1 MNGIQK
7 KSNKKISQNSFEVNS
22 IIILV
27 LTMLANILGVVFQSL
42 AGHLLQDTQL
52 FADLNAVMALFNV
65 LVLPTTVSSCLITRY
80 TAEMY
85 VQREYGKIKSF
96 LAGMVKVLGL
106 LALLFCGIMAAAHEA
121 IGRWLHIGD
130 SLVIILAVVLA
141 AVTLFSAVFTGG
153 LQGSKAFVL
162 YGIFGLIG
170 PVFKIIAIVSSLFFS
185 RKLAGI
191 LAVWLLGTL
200 VSYLAGIFLLKKVL
214 GKCPREK
221 GSFDKREMGL
231 YILKL
236 IAANA
241 GVILLANMD
250 MLIVKHSFDQESGLF
265 SGARMLGYSITYLTN
280 TFVIVLFPMV
290 AVSAKAER
298 ENRKLLKKVLIYDI
312 LLSIAAVAFLMLFSD
327 ICIRILLGNDYLSC
341 RQYLIPI
348 TAYVLPTGILN
359 LLANYGMA
367 KSRTTVITVSMFLS
381 GGLALTGGLLW
392 KGSLM
397 ALLWY
402 FSAVMWIVVLGN
414 LLYIYCTGRKTD
426 AGE

>member
-65 LVLPTTVSSCLITRY
+65 LVLPTTVSSCLIARY

-85 VQREYGKIKSF
+85 VQREYGKMKSF

-106 LALLFCGIMAAAHEA
+106 LALLFCGIMAAAHDA
-121 IGRWLHIGD
+121 IGRWLHIED
-130 SLVIILAVVLA
+130 RLVVTLAVVLA
-141 AVTLFSAVFTGG
+141 VVTLFSAIFTGG
-153 LQGSKAFVL
+153 LQGSKAFIL

-170 PVFKIIAIVSSLFFS
+170 PVFKVIAIIGSLLFP
-185 RKLAGI
+185 RKLAGV

-200 VSYLAGIFLLKKVL
+200 VSYLVGIFLLKRVL
-214 GKCPREK
+214 GRYPREK
-221 GSFDKREMGL
+221 LSLDKKELRL

-236 IAANA
+236 LVANA
-241 GVILLANMD
+241 GIILLSNID
-250 MLIVKHSFDQESGLF
+250 ILLVKHSFNQEAGLY

-280 TFVIVLFPMV
+280 TFVVVLFPMV
-290 AVSAKAER
+290 AGSAGAEK
-298 ENRKLLKKVLIYDI
+298 ENRKLLKKVLLYDI

-348 TAYVLPTGILN
+348 TAYVMPIGIMN

-367 KSRTTVITVSMFLS
+367 KNSTVFITVSMFVV
-381 GGLALTGGLLW
+381 GGLAIVGGLVL
-392 KGSLM
+392 KSSLIT
-397 ALLWY
+397 LIWY
-402 FSAVMWIVVLGN
+402 LGAIMWLVVLDN
-414 LLYIYCTGRKTD
+414 LIYIYCTGRKTD
-426 AGE
+426 AWE